1 MIDIISEVW
10 KFEYAI
16 VPCLIAYIIF
26 EAPIIYRRI
35 TRKLYVPIYFAF
47 FPFGYS
53 DELYARYFD
62 EDVLYS
68 VGGPFRKDEI
78 PNARIKIIWISVL
91 SLTLT
96 MAVSPFLSALFSH
109 FYLSPHQE
117 IQFFYT
123 LAIVKLLLLAWSL
136 YDLRWHYTVTDV
148 VPIGYIATIYVIYWA
163 SLLTFYDRGLTWIAE
178 KDKFGGPSAI
188 ANGLLDFFIFDIG
201 VGILFV
207 GIIGFLIPWRLTSGT
222 ARPAEEIA
230 SYDEE

>member
-1 MIDIISEVW
+1 MINILSEVW
-10 KFEYAI
+10 NFEYAI

-26 EAPIIYRRI
+26 DAPIIYRRI
-35 TRKLYVPIYFAF
+35 TRILYVPIYFAF

-62 EDVLYS
+62 EDDYQM
-68 VGGPFRKDEI
+68 VGGAFRKDEI
-78 PNARIKIIWISVL
+78 PNARIKIIWVSVL

-96 MAVSPFLSALFSH
+96 MAISPFISALFSH
-109 FYLSPHQE
+109 FFLLPHQQ

-123 LAIVKLLLLAWSL
+123 LAVLKILLLAWSL
-136 YDLRWHYTVTDV
+136 YDLRWQYTVTDV
-148 VPIGYIATIYVIYWA
+148 VPIGYIATIYVIYWV
-163 SLLTFYDRGLTWIAE
+163 SLLTFYDRGLKWVAE
-178 KDKFGGPSAI
+178 KDEIGGLSEI

-222 ARPAEEIA
+222 ARPIEEIA
-230 SYDEE
+230 HYEEK